1 MKRFLALFAALI
13 FATVA
18 FASEPLTAAA
28 PVASDAAAPGATSGA
43 TVPVATASSIAE
55 ALEKVDFSVDLAQAI
70 EASAPQDYQILQHY
84 YPELFG
90 GPDPFLRPNFIPGP
104 DRVTASVLAILLGGL
119 GIHRFYLGETAL
131 GILDILFCWT
141 GIPSLVA
148 LIDGIVWLFESDEVF
163 YRSWLARNDLY

>member
-1 MKRFLALFAALI
+1 MKRFLAFFAALI
-13 FATVA
+13 FAAVA
-18 FASEPLTAAA
+18 FAGEPLTAAA
-28 PVASDAAAPGATSGA
+28 PVASDATVPGATSGA

>member
-13 FATVA
+13 FAAVA
-18 FASEPLTAAA
+18 FAGEPLTAAA
-28 PVASDAAAPGATSGA
+28 PVASDATVPGATSGA
-43 TVPVATASSIAE
+43 TVSVATASSIAE

-90 GPDPFLRPNFIPGP
+90 GPDPFLRPNFVPGP

-163 YRSWLARNDLY
+163 YRGWLARNDLY

>member
-1 MKRFLALFAALI
+1 MKRFLAFFAALI
-13 FATVA
+13 FAAVA
-18 FASEPLTAAA
+18 FAGEPLTAAA
-28 PVASDAAAPGATSGA
+28 PVASDAAAPG
-43 TVPVATASSIAE
+43 ATASSIAE

-90 GPDPFLRPNFIPGP
+90 GPDPFLRPNFVPGP